1 MKSKIYIF
9 LFININ
15 VFQFSYSQELKKYI
29 SDSGHF
35 EYQYYENSQLERI
48 FNGTYKELSNN
59 KRIKGQFK
67 ENKKSGYWQYVLLS
81 IDKFG
86 GESEDAVHEENF
98 KYNTDT
104 IYSREVSGN
113 YENNKK
119 NGIWTFKSNYDLKSK
134 KYRRIRSFEFKND
147 TIIGNIDFS
156 EDVGSLEPGYKG
168 QIDSSG
174 NFTGLWQKKIN
185 SEKEDVIE
193 FYKGFIIK
201 VLKRDLTTGD
211 IYEKYIPNK
220 ASIINVI
227 DKIILNK
234 IKLTFENTSYNYS
247 FISSPHSSQYF
258 LELKNLP
265 DYFVKST
272 NGMGD
277 SLIDIYFTA
286 MMEPWSDI
294 SQYKGKM
301 NIMFYHNNPVY
312 LIKLDHNDFH
322 FEKFGEIK

>member
-9 LFININ
+9 LLINIS
-15 VFQFSYSQELKKYI
+15 VFQFSYSQELKKYT
-29 SDSGHF
+29 SDSGDF
-35 EYQYYENSQLERI
+35 EYQYYENSELERI
-48 FNGTYKELSNN
+48 YNGTYKELSNS
-59 KRIKGQFK
+59 KIIKGQFK
-67 ENKKSGYWQYVLLS
+67 ENKKSGYWQYVRLS

-86 GESEDAVHEENF
+86 GESPDAVHEENV
-98 KYNTDT
+98 KYNIDT

-113 YENNKK
+113 YENNEK

-156 EDVGSLEPGYKG
+156 EDVGSLRPGYKG

-201 VLKRDLTTGD
+201 VLRRDLITGD

-220 ASIINVI
+220 ESIINVI

-234 IKLTFENTSYNYS
+234 IKLTFEDTSYFFSYSNYPP
-247 FISSPHSSQYF
+247 SSRDI
-258 LELKNLP
+258 LELKKLP
-265 DYFVKST
+265 EYYVKST
-272 NGMGD
+272 KGMGD
-277 SLIDIYFTA
+277 SLIYDYFTEI
-286 MMEPWSDI
+286 MEPWSDI
-294 SQYKGKM
+294 SQYKGEM
-301 NIMFYHNNPVY
+301 NTRFYHNNPVY
-312 LIKLDHNDFH
+312 LIKLDYNDFY
-322 FEKFGEIK
+322 FKKFGEIK